1 MPEVKQEVRPIEVN
15 YICDACGKGMMS
27 PVGEMDPTSGD
38 IEHQCLICNHEQTF
52 QWRPYPRIDHVEVE
66 EPS

>member
-1 MPEVKQEVRPIEVN
+1 MPEVRQEVRPIEVN
-15 YICDACGKGMMS
+15 YVCDACGKGMMS
-27 PVGEMDPTSGD
+27 PVGEMEPTSGD

-52 QWRPYPRIDHVEVE
+52 QWRPYPRIDYVGVE